1 MIKTV
6 IIDDEAPARN
16 ILKQIIADKFRDVEL
31 IGEADSVAT
40 GVALIESTKP
50 ELVLLDINL
59 SDGLGF
65 NILEQIEEINFQ
77 VIFVTA
83 YDTYAIKAF
92 QFNALDYILKPI
104 KIDQL
109 LTALT
114 KAKKIVGDT
123 FITKAE
129 LKVFI
134 DNYTKGEEDRK
145 IAIREASKI
154 SYIIIKDIVR
164 LKGEGSYTTF
174 HLKDQTKIVSSK
186 TLKVYEELLPESLF
200 YRVHQSDMVNMDYVK
215 AYNKEEG
222 GYAILTD
229 DTRIDVARRR
239 KEAFLEALNQRNT

>member
-16 ILKQIIADKFRDVEL
+16 NLKQIITDNFNDIDL
-31 IGEADSVAT
+31 IGEADSVERGVDLIAT
-40 GVALIESTKP
+40 IRP

-83 YDTYAIKAF
+83 YDAYAIKAF

-104 KIDQL
+104 EVDQL
-109 LTALT
+109 ITALN
-114 KAKKIVGDT
+114 KAKEIIGTT
-123 FITKAE
+123 FITKKE
-129 LKVFI
+129 LKIFI
-134 DNYTKGEEDRK
+134 ENYTKAEEDRK
-145 IAIREASKI
+145 ITISEANKI
-154 SYIIIKDIVR
+154 SYVSIKDIVKLR
-164 LKGEGSYTTF
+164 GEGSYTTF
-174 HLKDQTKIVSSK
+174 YLKDQTKIVTSK

-200 YRVHQSDMVNMDYVK
+200 YRVHQSNIVNMDYVK

-222 GYAILTD
+222 AIEL
-229 DTRIDVARRR
+229 IDNTLISIARRR
-239 KEAFLEALNQRNT
+239 KEDFLDVLNQRNA